1 MEAIDKLENGLETL
15 LQTLTTLKEENSR
28 LTEEKANNSN
38 VLQEENNSLKE
49 ALEQEK
55 STKEAVLTRIDSLL
69 EKLKTGSDD
78 A

>member
-1 MEAIDKLENGLETL
+1 MDAIDKLENGLETL
-15 LQTLTTLKEENSR
+15 LQTLTALKEENRR
-28 LTEEKANNSN
+28 LTEEKTNNSD
-38 VLQEENNSLKE
+38 VLQEENNRLKE

-55 STKEAVLTRIDSLL
+55 STKETVLARIDSLL

>member
-1 MEAIDKLENGLETL
+1 MEAIDKLESGLETL
-15 LQTLTTLKEENSR
+15 LQTMAALKEENHR
-28 LTEEKANNSN
+28 LSEEKTNNSDG
-38 VLQEENNSLKE
+38 LEEENNRLKE

-55 STKEAVLTRIDSLL
+55 STKEAVLARIDSLL

>member
-15 LQTLTTLKEENSR
+15 LQTLTALKEENRR
-28 LTEEKANNSN
+28 LTEEKTNNSD
-38 VLQEENNSLKE
+38 VLQEENSKLKE

-55 STKEAVLTRIDSLL
+55 STKETVLARIDSLL